1 MTSTNDIKD
10 MVHGV
15 IIRPRDMACG
25 GYGGGDALNRT
36 QKLKICSNDQPLD
49 PMFASAPSKT
59 FLEDEF
65 LDEYFD
71 QPEKKRR
78 LSADQVQFLEKS
90 FEAENRLEPERRIQ
104 LAKELGL
111 QPRQIAIWFQNRRA
125 RWKTRQL
132 ETDYET
138 LHASYNRLKTDYDN
152 LLKESE
158 KLKAE
163 VLCLKNNGLARDTET
178 TNLQSCEAKEL
189 SLATPKEVIADI
201 ISEDEEHKMSELV
214 FKNEEQSST
223 KSDLTNVDSPRLT
236 NRVHSFVLESSDS
249 SHVFEELDKSDLSQI
264 GEDVSNGELLQ
275 TDYIFPNLD
284 DAHCH
289 PPASYVYYGFP
300 VEDHAFGFWSY

>member
-59 FLEDEF
+59 FLGSRAMLSFGAVSGVKRSGNSFFQSFDQEDEF

-111 QPRQIAIWFQNRRA
+111 QPRQIAIW
-125 RWKTRQL
+125 
-132 ETDYET
+132 
-138 LHASYNRLKTDYDN
+138 
-152 LLKESE
+152 
-158 KLKAE
+158 
-163 VLCLKNNGLARDTET
+163 DTET

-189 SLATPKEVIADI
+189 SLAMPKEVIADI